1 VPWAVYGTFSAFHV
15 FTNPRNRDVKPTA
28 FDPFDHPIED
38 LRNNRLGIVAK
49 LRMAMLLGGVDITGW
64 PGGTNTAVHTDDDLE
79 RTVAAFREAVVM
91 LKREGEL

>member
-1 VPWAVYGTFSAFHV
+1 M
-15 FTNPRNRDVKPTA
+15 A
-28 FDPFDHPIED
+28 FDPFDHPLED

-64 PGGTNTAVHTDDDLE
+64 PGGTNTAVHTADDLE
-79 RTVAAFREAVVM
+79 RTVAAFREAVIM